1 MEDVYKKLAIHLDNT
16 PSGFPETESGVE
28 LRILKQLFTTQEA
41 ELALCL
47 VLMPE
52 PVEAIAQRA
61 GKEPSEIEPVLI
73 EMGKKGLIIHI
84 NRNGINTFMF
94 LQFVVGIW
102 EYQVNR
108 LTKELIRDF
117 NEYVPFLIK
126 DQYKNKTQQLRV
138 VPVAKS
144 VNTELNI
151 MDYEQVESIIKSQ
164 SKILVAPCICRKEH
178 TIMEKGCDKI
188 SEACLIFGGGAYI
201 YENRGIGRT
210 ISQEEALDIVKE
222 AEKQGL
228 VAQPSN
234 AKKPMNICLCCECCC
249 QILKNIKNFEA
260 PAKIV
265 SSNFQTNV
273 DIDECTGCFACRQIC
288 PMDAIDTDE
297 GETVAMVNMDRCIG
311 CGLCVTVCEFDAMS
325 LKDKAET
332 EKIEPPANLVE
343 TYMNIAKEK
352 GLF

>member
-1 MEDVYKKLAIHLDNT
+1 MENVYKKLAIHLDNT

-28 LRILKQLFTTQEA
+28 LKILKQLFTPQEA

-52 PVEAIAQRA
+52 PVEAIAKRA
-61 GKEPSEIEPVLI
+61 QKDTKEIEPMLI

-84 NRNGINTFMF
+84 NKNGTNTFM
-94 LQFVVGIW
+94 LLHFVVGIW

-108 LTKELIRDF
+108 LTKELIKDF
-117 NEYVPFLIK
+117 NEYVPHLVK
-126 DQYKNKTQQLRV
+126 SQYKNKTQQLRV

-151 MDYEQVESIIKSQ
+151 MDYEQVENIIKSQ

-178 TIMEKGCDKI
+178 TIMGEGCDKP
-188 SEACLIFGGGAYI
+188 SEACLVFGGGAYI
-201 YENRGIGRT
+201 YESRGIGRT

-222 AEKQGL
+222 AEKHGL

-234 AKKPMNICLCCECCC
+234 AKKPLNICLCCECCC

-260 PAKIV
+260 PAKLV
-265 SSNFQTNV
+265 SSNFQAFV
-273 DIDECTGCFACRQIC
+273 DSDECTGCFACRQIC
-288 PMDAIDTDE
+288 PMNAIDTDE
-297 GETVAMVNMDRCIG
+297 GENVSMVNLDRCIG

>member
-1 MEDVYKKLAIHLDNT
+1 MENVYKKLAIHLDNT
-16 PSGFPETESGVE
+16 PSGYPETESGVE

-52 PVEAIAQRA
+52 PVEAIAKKA
-61 GKEPSEIEPVLI
+61 GKDPSEIEPLLI

-84 NRNGINTFMF
+84 NRNEENTFMF

-117 NEYVPFLIK
+117 NEYVPYLIK

-138 VPVAKS
+138 IPVAKS

-151 MDYEQVESIIKSQ
+151 MDYEQVENIIKSQ

-178 TIMEKGCDKI
+178 TIMDKGCDKI
-188 SEACLIFGGGAYI
+188 SEACLIFGGSAYI
-201 YENRGIGRT
+201 YESRGIGRT
-210 ISQEEALDIVKE
+210 ISQGEALDIVKE

-265 SSNFQTNV
+265 SSNFQAFV
-273 DIDECTGCFACRQIC
+273 DPDECTGCFSCRQIC

-297 GETVAMVNMDRCIG
+297 GENVAMVNLDRCIG